1 MKLFMIN
8 TIGEIMKVGLITL
21 ISQKALKA
29 LGKKDYSDIIKFC
42 GICLIALELICA
54 FKITLDNPVVNTIKG
69 VCDFIK
75 NIKKKKK

>member
-8 TIGEIMKVGLITL
+8 TIGEIMKVGLVTL

-29 LGKKDYSDIIKFC
+29 LGKKGYSDIIKFC

-69 VCDFIK
+69 ICDFIK
-75 NIKKKKK
+75 NIKK

>member
-8 TIGEIMKVGLITL
+8 NIAEIIKIGLVTL

-42 GICLIALELICA
+42 GICLIALELIYA
-54 FKITLDNPVVNTIKG
+54 FKTTLDNPVVNTIKG
-69 VCDFIK
+69 ICDFIK
-75 NIKKKKK
+75 NIKK

>member
-29 LGKKDYSDIIKFC
+29 LGKKDYSDIIKIC

-69 VCDFIK
+69 ICDFIK
-75 NIKKKKK
+75 NVKK

>member
-54 FKITLDNPVVNTIKG
+54 FKVTLDNPLVNTAKG
-69 VCDFIK
+69 LYDFVK
-75 NIKKKKK
+75 NIKK

>member
-42 GICLIALELICA
+42 GICLIALELIYA
-54 FKITLDNPVVNTIKG
+54 FKTTLDNPLVNTIKG
-69 VCDFIK
+69 VCDFVK
-75 NIKKKKK
+75 NIKK

>member
-8 TIGEIMKVGLITL
+8 NIAEIIKIGLVTL

-42 GICLIALELICA
+42 GICLIALELIYA
-54 FKITLDNPVVNTIKG
+54 FKTTLDNPVVNTIKG
-69 VCDFIK
+69 ICDFIK
-75 NIKKKKK
+75 NKKK

>member
-8 TIGEIMKVGLITL
+8 TIGEIMRVGLITL

-42 GICLIALELICA
+42 GICLIALELICT

-69 VCDFIK
+69 ICDFIK
-75 NIKKKKK
+75 NIKK

>member
-1 MKLFMIN
+1 MELFMIN

-42 GICLIALELICA
+42 GICLIALQLICA
-54 FKITLDNPVVNTIKG
+54 FKTTLDNPLVNTAKG
-69 VCDFIK
+69 LYDFVK
-75 NIKKKKK
+75 NIKK

>member
-8 TIGEIMKVGLITL
+8 TIGEIMKVGLVTL

-42 GICLIALELICA
+42 GICLIALELIYA
-54 FKITLDNPVVNTIKG
+54 FKTTLDNPVVNTIKG
-69 VCDFIK
+69 ICDFIK
-75 NIKKKKK
+75 NIKK

>member
-8 TIGEIMKVGLITL
+8 TIGEIMKVGLVTL

-42 GICLIALELICA
+42 GICLQ
-54 FKITLDNPVVNTIKG
+54 
-69 VCDFIK
+69 
-75 NIKKKKK
+75 

>member
-1 MKLFMIN
+1 MKLFMTN

-42 GICLIALELICA
+42 GICLIALELIYA
-54 FKITLDNPVVNTIKG
+54 FKTTLDNPLVNTIKG
-69 VCDFIK
+69 VCDFVK
-75 NIKKKKK
+75 NIKK

>member
-42 GICLIALELICA
+42 GICLIALESICA
-54 FKITLDNPVVNTIKG
+54 FKVTLDNPVVNTIKG
-69 VCDFIK
+69 ICDFIK
-75 NIKKKKK
+75 NIKK

>member
-8 TIGEIMKVGLITL
+8 TIGEIMKVGLVTL

-42 GICLIALELICA
+42 GICLIALELIYA
-54 FKITLDNPVVNTIKG
+54 FKTTLDNPLVNTIKG
-69 VCDFIK
+69 ICDFVK
-75 NIKKKKK
+75 NIKK

>member
-1 MKLFMIN
+1 MIMKLFMIN

-69 VCDFIK
+69 ICDFIK
-75 NIKKKKK
+75 NIKK

>member
-42 GICLIALELICA
+42 GICLIALEFICA

-69 VCDFIK
+69 ICDFIK
-75 NIKKKKK
+75 NIKK

>member
-1 MKLFMIN
+1 MKLFMTN

-54 FKITLDNPVVNTIKG
+54 FKATLDNPVVNTIKG
-69 VCDFIK
+69 ICDFIK
-75 NIKKKKK
+75 NIKK

>member
-1 MKLFMIN
+1 MKLFMIDN
-8 TIGEIMKVGLITL
+8 IAEIIKIGLVTL

-54 FKITLDNPVVNTIKG
+54 FKVTLDNPLVNTIKG
-69 VCDFIK
+69 VCDFVK
-75 NIKKKKK
+75 NIKK

>member
-1 MKLFMIN
+1 MKLFMIDN
-8 TIGEIMKVGLITL
+8 IAEIIKIGLVTL

-54 FKITLDNPVVNTIKG
+54 FKVTLDNPVVNTIKG

-75 NIKKKKK
+75 NIKK